1 MPHTPMQTQTDTP
14 AAARRRRQAGF
25 TLIELLVVL
34 VILGLLAGLV
44 GPRVLAYLGGA
55 RADSAR
61 LQIENFKSALDLY
74 AIDVGGYP
82 TTAQGLKA
90 LLANPGGVRGWNGP
104 YLRSNALPQDPWGN
118 AYSYRA
124 PGQHG
129 AFDLYSLG
137 ADNREGGSGDD
148 ADITSW

>member
-1 MPHTPMQTQTDTP
+1 MQNTPHDTP
-14 AAARRRRQAGF
+14 ALPAAAEPDRQAGF

-55 RADSAR
+55 RSDSAR

-82 TTAQGLKA
+82 TTSQGLKA
-90 LLANPGGVRGWNGP
+90 LLVSPGGLRGWNGP
-104 YLRSNALPQDPWGN
+104 YLRTTDLPQDPWGV
-118 AYSYRA
+118 AYGYRA

-129 AFDLYSLG
+129 AFDLYSFG
-137 ADNREGGSGDD
+137 ADKREGGSGDD